1 MGHIAS
7 ISGGRQQE
15 PGGDHAQSAEGEA
28 GGLRGGG
35 QGWVADGWN
44 AEDIRNRMQ
53 GPGALK

>member
-28 GGLRGGG
+28 GLRGGG